1 MGFIDEDYLITS
13 ANGKSLF
20 AKISGLPI
28 VDAHSHIE
36 AEQIAT
42 NNGWRDIWEV
52 EGATDHYVW
61 ELMRRSGVRENYITG
76 DASNREK
83 WLALAEVFPSFAGNP
98 VYDWLHLDLRRR
110 FKIDTVLG
118 PKTGAVIW
126 EESSSLLKDE
136 RFRPRNLLKQ
146 MGVEILCTTDSP
158 TSELNWHK
166 LIQEKLPGIR
176 VLPTWRPDI
185 ATDIGS
191 SEWKVFLRQL
201 SERTDIEI
209 LHLPDFLEA
218 LKNTHDLFTSVGCIA
233 SDHAFE
239 QPWGDYVS
247 EKAAARIFER
257 ALHCRNITE
266 SDRTTFSAFMLHFF
280 GTLDSQAGL
289 VMQLHIGAV
298 RNYRNQLLNTLG
310 RDSGGDIASHNIE
323 LVNNLRNF
331 LNEFDGHL
339 QIVLYGLHPSH
350 IYSLAT
356 LTRAF
361 PNVYMG
367 APWWFMDNPYHMH
380 EHLAQVASVDLLAN
394 HTGMVTDSRKLFSY
408 ESRTEMFRRVLAD
421 FLGNWVDQGRIPFSV
436 AEGLAVKIAYY
447 RPKQLF
453 FSGAES
459 ND

>member
-1 MGFIDEDYLITS
+1 LGFIDNDYLVTS
-13 ANGKSLF
+13 ANGKILF
-20 AKISGLPI
+20 EKISDLPT
-28 VDAHSHIE
+28 VDAHCHIE
-36 AEQIAT
+36 AKWIAEDK
-42 NNGWRDIWEV
+42 GWSDIWEV

-61 ELMRRSGVRENYITG
+61 ELMRRSGVPEDNITG
-76 DASNREK
+76 NSSNKKK
-83 WLALAEVFPSFAGNP
+83 WLALAEVFPGFAGNP

-110 FKIDTVLG
+110 FKIDAVLG
-118 PKTGAVIW
+118 PNTGEVIW

-158 TSELNWHK
+158 TSDLYWHK
-166 LIQEKLPGIR
+166 LIQEQPLGVR

-191 SEWKVFLRQL
+191 SGWEVFVRQL
-201 SERTDIEI
+201 SKRTGIEV
-209 LHLPDFLEA
+209 LHLPDFLGA
-218 LKNTHDLFTSVGCIA
+218 LKKTHDLFASVGCVA

-239 QPWGDYVS
+239 QPWGDYIS

-257 ALHCRNITE
+257 ALHRRNITE
-266 SDRTTFSAFMLHFF
+266 SDRTAFSAFMLHFF
-280 GTLDSQAGL
+280 GTLDSQAGW

-310 RDSGGDIASHNIE
+310 RDSGGDVASHNIE
-323 LVNNLRNF
+323 LVGNLHNF
-331 LNEFDGHL
+331 LNEFDGRL

-356 LTRAF
+356 LSRAF
-361 PNVYMG
+361 PNVFIG

-408 ESRTEMFRRVLAD
+408 QSRTEMFRRVLAD
-421 FLGNWVDQGRIPFSV
+421 FLGNWVNQGRIPFSV
-436 AEGLAVKIAYY
+436 AEGLAAKIAYY